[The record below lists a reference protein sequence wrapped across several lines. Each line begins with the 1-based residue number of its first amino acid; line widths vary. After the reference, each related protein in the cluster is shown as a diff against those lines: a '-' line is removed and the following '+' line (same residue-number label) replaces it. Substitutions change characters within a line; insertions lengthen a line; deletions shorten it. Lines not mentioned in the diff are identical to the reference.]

1 MRMTE
6 QQFKNIRQS
15 RQMTTAKTGSFGE
28 RVLAAQLDM
37 LKIEYEQEY
46 KFHPQRKWRADFK
59 IEGYPILIEV
69 EGGTYSNG
77 RHSRGTGFAKD
88 AEKYNAAQ
96 KLGYYVLRGD
106 TNQVKSGELLRDIQD
121 MIEYLR
127 VVA

>member
-6 QQFKNIRQS
+6 QQFKNIRRS
-15 RQMTTAKTGSFGE
+15 RQTATAKTGSHGE
-28 RVLAAQLDM
+28 CVLAAQLDM
-37 LKIEYEQEY
+37 IGIEYEQEY

-88 AEKYNAAQ
+88 CGKYNAAA
-96 KLGYYVLRGD
+96 KLGYFVIKGD

-127 VVA
+127 AVA